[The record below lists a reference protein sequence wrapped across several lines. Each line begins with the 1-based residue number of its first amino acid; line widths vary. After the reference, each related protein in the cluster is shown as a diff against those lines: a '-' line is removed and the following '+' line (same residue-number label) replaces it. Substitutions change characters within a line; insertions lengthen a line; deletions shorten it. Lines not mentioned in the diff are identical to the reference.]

1 MDIFTLYKFALLIL
15 KLIIMSEKVYTAT
28 MNCTVDE
35 PKKVIS
41 RGVEV
46 AAKLYENTVDFSSPP
61 ETKVDFEKKLS
72 DAQTAQANTEGGGLE
87 ETVLRDKFIAIL
99 FNVLMD
105 ILLPWVNG
113 KYKGN
118 QEKLL
123 LSGFGVSLQPVKH
136 DVPKTPVIDSI
147 KQGKLTGSCKINLT
161 KSTNPLQLRKEKLT
175 YFIWLI
181 DPEDVDK
188 KTFLKSATNRYKLEL
203 FDLERGKELLIAVSV
218 QNAAGMSS
226 LSNIVSYFPN

>member
-1 MDIFTLYKFALLIL
+1 
-15 KLIIMSEKVYTAT
+15 

-35 PKKVIS
+35 PKKVIN

-46 AAKLYENTVDFSSPP
+46 DSKLYENDTDFSNPP
-61 ETKVDFEKKLS
+61 VTKVNYKDKLS
-72 DAQTAQANTEGGGLE
+72 KAQVAQANTAGGGLE
-87 ETVLRDKFIAIL
+87 ETTIRDDKVKIL
-99 FNVLMD
+99 FDALMD
-105 ILLPWVNG
+105 ELLPCVNG
-113 KYKGN
+113 LYKGN
-118 QEKLL
+118 KEKLL
-123 LSGFGVSLQPVKH
+123 LSGFGVSLQPIKH

-147 KQGKLTGSCKINLT
+147 KQGKQTGSCKINLT
-161 KSTNPLQLRKEKLT
+161 KTTNPLQLRKEKLT

-188 KTFLKSATNRYKLEL
+188 KTFLKSCTSRFKLEL
-203 FDLERGKELLIAVSV
+203 SDLERGKELLIAVSV